1 MEKKKLLT
9 RFMAPNDV
17 VNNDINKLLA
27 PWIHDRKFLVGSFRL
42 DARSKETTLDGVS
55 EESDK
60 LAFILHS
67 LGGIPFYYSG
77 QTLAPNFIPPE
88 HQFTNP
94 TAHFKSAERGM
105 SNITRRAFRDGEISE
120 KDEKRIRRLAA
131 KMQPDIV
138 AKMRENDIDC
148 VIGENTCFPVN
159 MAFSLALIQAANEC
173 GLPFLGHYHDFAWE
187 RPDKYTPQAGAVR
200 LPALLREISFG
211 ADRLSIGVI
220 NKSQGRWVKKQLELM
235 GRDNV
240 AVGLWPNV
248 MNFREPPAIPR
259 DEEVERFYNHF
270 GLTGEDVLV
279 VIPLRVVPRKDIP
292 RGIALAGLLHEEIKN
307 EGYGYRTV
315 KVLLTHEAGDEG
327 KQEIRKIRALAKK
340 TPGVELLEGGG
351 LFTPGDEFGLGS
363 AYTIRDAGGKKIYP
377 GGQLFSLG
385 TAYKRADAV
394 IIPSKKEGFCNAVM
408 EAVYFGIPNVAVAKF
423 GAYISEI
430 QPRGFRFIELGQDV
444 HADEYAAK
452 QMIELMQDPE
462 LQTLNS
468 KHNYDIGLEHF
479 SFNWL
484 KHQMLPLFENFRFP
498 APSVHTRRKSQIN

>member
-1 MEKKKLLT
+1 MP
-9 RFMAPNDV
+9 PNNA
-17 VNNDINKLLA
+17 VNNDINEQLA
-27 PWIHDRKFLVGSFRL
+27 PWIRDRKFLISSFRL
-42 DARSKETTLDGVS
+42 DARSEKTTLDGVS
-55 EESDK
+55 NESDK
-60 LAFILHS
+60 VAFILGS

-77 QTLAPNFIPPE
+77 QTFAPNFIPPNR
-88 HQFTNP
+88 QFTNP
-94 TAHFKSAERGM
+94 AAHFQLVEGGGSTIRR
-105 SNITRRAFRDGEISE
+105 ITQKAFREGEISE
-120 KDEKRIRRLAA
+120 KDEMRIRRFAA
-131 KMQPDIV
+131 KIQPDIV
-138 AKMRENDIDC
+138 AKIRENSIDY

-220 NKSQGRWVKKQLELM
+220 NQSQGRWVKKQLELM

-248 MNFREPPAIPR
+248 MNFREPPALPR
-259 DEEVERFYNHF
+259 DDEVDEFYKHF
-270 GLTGEDVLV
+270 GLTEEDVLV

-292 RGIALAGLLHEEIKN
+292 RGIALAGLLHEEIKS
-307 EGYGYRTV
+307 EGYGDRTV
-315 KVLLTHEAGDEG
+315 KVLLTHEVGDEG

-351 LFTPGDEFGLGS
+351 LFALGDNFGLGPV
-363 AYTIRDAGGKKIYP
+363 YTQRDQLGRKTYP
-377 GGQLFSLG
+377 GGHLFSLG

-394 IIPSKKEGFCNAVM
+394 VIPSKNEGFCNAVI
-408 EAVYFGIPNVAVAKF
+408 EAVHNGIPIVAVAKF

-452 QMIELMQDPE
+452 QMIALMQDP
-462 LQTLNS
+462 QQQAINS
-468 KHNYDIGLEHF
+468 QHNYDIGLEHF
-479 SFNWL
+479 SFNRL
-484 KHQMLPLFENFRFP
+484 KRQMLPLLKNFRFP